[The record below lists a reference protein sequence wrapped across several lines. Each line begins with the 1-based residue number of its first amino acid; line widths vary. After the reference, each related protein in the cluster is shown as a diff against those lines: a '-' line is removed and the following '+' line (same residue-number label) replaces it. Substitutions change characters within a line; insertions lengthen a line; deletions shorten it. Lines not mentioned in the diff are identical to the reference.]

1 MTIKTQIEGNK
12 KNTVDVS
19 KNNELFVTQRF
30 SSAEKITLV
39 SDNVA
44 VTIVK
49 PRAGERMIITGLIVN
64 TNRDVGVNG
73 AAIEIYE
80 ATAEN
85 STSVSKAILSFDL
98 AKSQTVVTSPVLI
111 ETSAGVFVNAKSN
124 DSEVNVT
131 LLCYFV
137 PEAV

>member
-1 MTIKTQIEGNK
+1 MTIKTRIEGNSK
-12 KNTVDVS
+12 RTADVS
-19 KNNELFVTQRF
+19 KNSELFVTQRF

-44 VTIVK
+44 ITIVK
-49 PRAGERMIITGLIVN
+49 PRSGERMIITGLIIN

-73 AAIEIYE
+73 AVVEIYE
-80 ATAEN
+80 SAAEN
-85 STSVSKAILSFDL
+85 STVVSKAILSFDVP
-98 AKSQTVVTSPVLI
+98 KSSSVVTSPILI
-111 ETSAGVFVNAKSN
+111 ETSAGVYVNAKAD

-137 PEAV
+137 PEVV